1 MGFPGTGYS
10 RPPRGRHDLQSI
22 FEGIELTAKNWPLF
36 VAYTVL
42 AGVIA
47 CVLDFIWMAVTT
59 GIRRVFPDEVPELIT
74 DILLFVPDNFVFYTT
89 AAAFMAGG
97 YTMARNAI
105 SNEPVSVEVG
115 FSGLGW
121 TWRLL
126 GVSILISILFIP
138 ITVLNHVLLGVGLF
152 DFVALA
158 RSGNMEQQALGRI
171 GGYSVAFLV
180 LGTIT
185 LYLTGRFMLARPAV
199 VLEGMAPVDAMR
211 RAWQLSASCHWR
223 IMLWLTVI
231 QLLAGLAGCLC
242 FLLIFFVI
250 PAVIVAETVLYRDLS
265 GLWLGG
271 MQHQASPYP
280 RAAGAPMPP
289 GPTPPGPTS
298 PGTRRP
304 LNPIILPNQAPLPGQ
319 QIPPSNG
326 NP

>member
-1 MGFPGTGYS
+1 M
-10 RPPRGRHDLQSI
+10 QSI
-22 FEGIELTAKNWPLF
+22 FEAIELTAKNWPPF

-47 CVLDFIWMAVTT
+47 FVLDFVWISVST
-59 GIRRVFPDEVPELIT
+59 GIRRVFPDNVPELVT

-97 YTMARNAI
+97 YTMARNSIA
-105 SNEPVSVEVG
+105 NDVVSVEVG

-126 GVSILISILFIP
+126 GVSILTSILFIP
-138 ITVLNHVLLGVGLF
+138 ITVLNHLLLGVGLF
-152 DFVALA
+152 DFIALA
-158 RSGNMEQQALGRI
+158 RSGNMDQQASGRI
-171 GGYSVAFLV
+171 GIYSVAFLV
-180 LGTIT
+180 LGTAT

-211 RAWQLSASCHWR
+211 RAWQLSASCPWR

-231 QLLAGLAGCLC
+231 QLLAAIAGFVC
-242 FLLIFFVI
+242 FLMIFFVI

-271 MQHQASPYP
+271 VQQPASPYP
-280 RAAGAPMPP
+280 RAAGAPMPS
-289 GPTPPGPTS
+289 GAQPPGMPPS
-298 PGTRRP
+298 PQPAPGARRP
-304 LNPIILPNQAPLPGQ
+304 LSPIILPGQTPLPGQ
-319 QIPPSNG
+319 TNPPGSG